1 MKNNHSQIYTFGGA
15 DVEFNFAGNQ
25 VMVNATEMAK
35 IFDRKV
41 NHFLENDSTKS
52 FINECL
58 NNRNS
63 GFLGIE
69 KEEDLIYSRQ
79 KSGTWMHRVLA
90 LKFAAWL
97 DPAFELWVFRTI
109 DTVLFGRYREMEA
122 QLKQSA
128 ERKVRIETLKKELS
142 TNETFQELERLEKA
156 EKDANYYRRT
166 ENSKQ
171 LKIFIEQVN

>member
-1 MKNNHSQIYTFGGA
+1 MENNSIQIFTFGGA
-15 DVEFNFAGNQ
+15 DVEFNFIGNQ
-25 VMVNATEMAK
+25 VMVNASEMAK
-35 IFDRKV
+35 IFNKDL
-41 NHFLENDSTKS
+41 FQFTKS
-52 FINECL
+52 EHAKAFISECL
-58 NNRNS
+58 KPANA

-69 KEEDLIYSRQ
+69 KEEDLIFSRQ

-128 ERKVRIETLKKELS
+128 ERKVRMENLKKELA
-142 TNETFQELERLEKA
+142 TNETYQELERLEKLEREA
-156 EKDANYYRRT
+156 VYTRRK
-166 ENSKQ
+166 ESNIQ
-171 LKIFIEQVN
+171 LRLFIDQVN